1 MRKIFHFHL
10 ITFLLFCPFLLWAQ
24 EFNLSGVVVDN
35 TGETL
40 PGVSIAVKGTTR
52 GVITDMNGA
61 FQLKVSKGETLVFSY
76 VGYDEQQILITN
88 QKILNI
94 RMEPTTMGLD
104 EVVVVGYGTQSK
116 RTVTSA
122 ISKVDGETLKA
133 TPINTVGEG
142 LKGKIAGVRVYN
154 ENNTPGA
161 EATFLI
167 RGGSSISQSNSP
179 LILVDGV
186 ERSTAGINPN
196 DIESIEV
203 LKDAA
208 SSAIYGSRASNGVV
222 LITTRKGKSGAPR
235 VTFEASFANENVERM
250 IEYLDATQ
258 AVTIMRDRWA
268 SGPSPEKL
276 YLDGYAYSS
285 GNTDA
290 SKFSTRYLRDGESI
304 PAGWKSVADP
314 LDPSKTLIFE
324 DNDWASTCFKNALW
338 QNYYVGIEGGTE
350 KLSYVGSIGYMKD
363 SGVGVGTAFDRFN
376 ARTNVTAKIRENLTF
391 SSNIDYS
398 QTNSEE
404 YASQYQV
411 ISRGLMTPAVQ
422 RKYWV
427 SDNEWYG
434 TPTPGPNSSSP
445 NPSFYSYFN
454 DNNQRTNR
462 LGLVGSLDWEVLKG
476 WHAVGTASLFTQNSH
491 GDTFMRANPMNGT
504 RKATTNM
511 TDEQRKKL
519 EFYTSY
525 TRTFADKHSISA
537 MVGYSYQ
544 QYLYKYVYAAT
555 TGHSS
560 DKIPTLNGG
569 SVYSDATSTKQED
582 VNIGYFGR
590 LNYDYLKRYML
601 TATFLTGLNPD
612 NFRSVINGKDTGLY
626 ILRNGSGMEMCVTN
640 YGAIVLSI
648 MAPDSHGK
656 FENVVI
662 GFDTLEEA
670 RRQSKDY
677 YIGATIG
684 PVAGRILHGAFRV
697 GEKDYHL
704 QLNSVSN
711 TLHSGDNGFHT
722 VVWEAQ
728 QPCENQLL
736 LRHFHADGEAGFPGN
751 VTVRMMYTLTDD
763 NGFRIDYEAETD
775 RDTLFC
781 PTNHAYFNLAGMGTP
796 TTSIE
801 DHLVR
806 INADFYLPIDMNTN
820 NTGEVR
826 AVGDT
831 PFDFRDYHSIGERIN
846 RKDLQLLN
854 GHGYDHCFVLKK
866 PALHELSFAATCISP
881 SSGRRMDIYTT
892 EPGLIM
898 YTGNYLPGFTGM
910 HGTVYPR
917 RSAVCFE
924 TQCFPDTPNNP
935 HFPSIVLREGD
946 LYKQTCIYQFS
957 TQP

>member
-1 MRKIFHFHL
+1 
-10 ITFLLFCPFLLWAQ
+10 
-24 EFNLSGVVVDN
+24 
-35 TGETL
+35 
-40 PGVSIAVKGTTR
+40 
-52 GVITDMNGA
+52 
-61 FQLKVSKGETLVFSY
+61 
-76 VGYDEQQILITN
+76 
-88 QKILNI
+88 
-94 RMEPTTMGLD
+94 
-104 EVVVVGYGTQSK
+104 
-116 RTVTSA
+116 
-122 ISKVDGETLKA
+122 
-133 TPINTVGEG
+133 
-142 LKGKIAGVRVYN
+142 
-154 ENNTPGA
+154 
-161 EATFLI
+161 
-167 RGGSSISQSNSP
+167 
-179 LILVDGV
+179 
-186 ERSTAGINPN
+186 
-196 DIESIEV
+196 
-203 LKDAA
+203 
-208 SSAIYGSRASNGVV
+208 
-222 LITTRKGKSGAPR
+222 
-235 VTFEASFANENVERM
+235 
-250 IEYLDATQ
+250 
-258 AVTIMRDRWA
+258 
-268 SGPSPEKL
+268 
-276 YLDGYAYSS
+276 
-285 GNTDA
+285 
-290 SKFSTRYLRDGESI
+290 
-304 PAGWKSVADP
+304 
-314 LDPSKTLIFE
+314 
-324 DNDWASTCFKNALW
+324 
-338 QNYYVGIEGGTE
+338 
-350 KLSYVGSIGYMKD
+350 MKD
-363 SGVGVGTAFDRFN
+363 K
-376 ARTNVTAKIRENLTF
+376 TN
-391 SSNIDYS
+391 
-398 QTNSEE
+398 
-404 YASQYQV
+404 
-411 ISRGLMTPAVQ
+411 
-422 RKYWV
+422 
-427 SDNEWYG
+427 
-434 TPTPGPNSSSP
+434 
-445 NPSFYSYFN
+445 
-454 DNNQRTNR
+454 
-462 LGLVGSLDWEVLKG
+462 
-476 WHAVGTASLFTQNSH
+476 
-491 GDTFMRANPMNGT
+491 
-504 RKATTNM
+504 
-511 TDEQRKKL
+511 
-519 EFYTSY
+519 
-525 TRTFADKHSISA
+525 
-537 MVGYSYQ
+537 
-544 QYLYKYVYAAT
+544 
-555 TGHSS
+555 
-560 DKIPTLNGG
+560 
-569 SVYSDATSTKQED
+569 
-582 VNIGYFGR
+582 
-590 LNYDYLKRYML
+590 
-601 TATFLTGLNPD
+601 LTGLNPD

-751 VTVRMMYTLTDD
+751 FTVRMRYTLTDD

-781 PTNHAYFNLAGMGTP
+781 PTNHAYFNLAGMVTP

-924 TQCFPDTPNNP
+924 TQCFPDTPNNS